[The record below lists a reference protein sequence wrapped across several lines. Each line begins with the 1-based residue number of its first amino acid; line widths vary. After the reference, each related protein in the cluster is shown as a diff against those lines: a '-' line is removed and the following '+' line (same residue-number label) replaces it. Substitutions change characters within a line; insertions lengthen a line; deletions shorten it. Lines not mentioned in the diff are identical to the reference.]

1 MNREEGSLRR
11 VPSSRILIMEE
22 TEVEEVQV
30 AVEKERVKM
39 MPYFLVPSSRR
50 RILTV
55 WMTLA
60 VKPAGPSVMI

>member
-1 MNREEGSLRR
+1 
-11 VPSSRILIMEE
+11 MEE